1 MITKKEVTTMIDV
14 EKELKKLADEKY
26 REFNSSLIP
35 GIRKETFL
43 GVRVPDIRNF
53 EKTFSK
59 TNEAIDFLNS
69 LPHKYFDENML
80 HAVMLSK
87 IKDIDE
93 AIKRMQDFLP
103 FVDNWAVCDTLNP
116 KVFKKYKEILLE
128 KIKLWINSDKEFTV
142 RFAIKML
149 MTYFLDGDFKTEYAE
164 LVSSVKRDEYYIKM
178 MVSWYFATA
187 LAKQW
192 DSILPF
198 IENRVLDEWSHQKS
212 IQKAVESYRITDEQ
226 KKYLKKLR

>member
-1 MITKKEVTTMIDV
+1 MIDV

-35 GIRKETFL
+35 NIRKETFL

-59 TNEAIDFLNS
+59 TNEARDFLNS

-116 KVFKKYKEILLE
+116 KVFKKNKEILLE

-149 MTYFLDGDFKTEYAE
+149 MTYFLDGDFKTEYAL
-164 LVSSVKRDEYYIKM
+164 LVSNVKRDEYYIKM
-178 MVSWYFATA
+178 MVSLYFATA

>member
-1 MITKKEVTTMIDV
+1 MIDV

-35 GIRKETFL
+35 NIRKETFL

-59 TNEAIDFLNS
+59 TNEARDFLNS

-116 KVFKKYKEILLE
+116 KVFKNNKEILLE

-149 MTYFLDGDFKTEYAE
+149 MTYFLDGDFKTEYAL
-164 LVSSVKRDEYYIKM
+164 LVSNVKRDEYYIKM